1 MFPAACHCRKGLH
14 VEFEAAIPDLR
25 RKFYLKAVEFQK
37 VM

>member
-1 MFPAACHCRKGLH
+1 MSNS